1 MEVDRRNVK
10 KYLIENLSSILGVD
24 KNTLDLDASFDD
36 FGDEAEYKIKVL
48 QFLETVYDFEI
59 DEEQGADQ
67 YRATGDRVRG
77 VKRRCVATIAV

>member
-36 FGDEAEYKIKVL
+36 FGDEAEYKIEVL

-59 DEEQGADQ
+59 DEEQGAEIN
-67 YRATGDRVRG
+67 TVRQAIEFVESSG
-77 VKRRCVATIAV
+77 VV